1 MRKFDVGQF
10 ISFRHR
16 IYLVVD
22 VDVMDFVENQNF
34 YILEDTNDLSRYAVS
49 EIDVDSEGMLY

>member
-10 ISFRHR
+10 VSFRHR

-22 VDVMDFVENQNF
+22 VDVMDFVDNQNF

>member
-10 ISFRHR
+10 VSFRHR
-16 IYLVVD
+16 VYLIVD
-22 VDVMDFVENQNF
+22 VDVMDFVDNQNF

>member
-10 ISFRHR
+10 VSFRHR
-16 IYLVVD
+16 IYLIVD
-22 VDVMDFVENQNF
+22 VDVMDFVDNQNF

-49 EIDVDSEGMLY
+49 EIDVDSEGVLY

>member
-10 ISFRHR
+10 VSFRHR
-16 IYLVVD
+16 IYLIVD
-22 VDVMDFVENQNF
+22 ADVMDFVENQNF

>member
-10 ISFRHR
+10 VSFRHR
-16 IYLVVD
+16 IYLIVD

>member
-10 ISFRHR
+10 VSFRHR

-22 VDVMDFVENQNF
+22 VDVMDFIENQNF

>member
-10 ISFRHR
+10 VSFRHR

-22 VDVMDFVENQNF
+22 VDVMDFVDNQNF

-49 EIDVDSEGMLY
+49 EIDVDSEGVLY

>member
-10 ISFRHR
+10 VSFRHR

-22 VDVMDFVENQNF
+22 VDVMDFVDNQNF

-49 EIDVDSEGMLY
+49 EIDIDSEGMLY

>member
-10 ISFRHR
+10 VSFRHR

>member
-10 ISFRHR
+10 VSFRHR

-49 EIDVDSEGMLY
+49 EIDIDSEGMLY

>member
-10 ISFRHR
+10 VSFRHR

-22 VDVMDFVENQNF
+22 VDVMDFVDNQNF

-49 EIDVDSEGMLY
+49 EFQVDSEGMLY